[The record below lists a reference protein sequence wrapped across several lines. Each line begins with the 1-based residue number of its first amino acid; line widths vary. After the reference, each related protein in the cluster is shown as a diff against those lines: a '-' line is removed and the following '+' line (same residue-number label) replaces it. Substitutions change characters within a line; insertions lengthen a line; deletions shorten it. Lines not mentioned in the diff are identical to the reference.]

1 MQDHR
6 AITAML
12 IVDRIDA
19 EQICAQGQGRVARPI
34 NPKAG
39 PERPTE

>member
-1 MQDHR
+1 MQAHR

-12 IVDRIDA
+12 AVETIDA
-19 EQICAQGQGRVARPI
+19 AQICAQGRGRVARPI